1 MTAMVAELLEE
12 PTLPETVFAL
22 QKRLDQEA
30 QLRIRFYDEITPS
43 VKAEFINGQVIMH
56 SPALAKHT
64 QARQH
69 IENLLVNYVSVHHL
83 GIVHDEKTLC
93 VFPRNDYEPD
103 VVFFGLTKA
112 AKIKPDTLKFP
123 PPDFICEVLS
133 SSTEKVD
140 RGIKFK
146 DYQAH
151 GVREYWI
158 VDPEAE
164 TLEQYV
170 LKRDKSY
177 ELRLKSGSG
186 DVQSHAIK
194 GFQMPIRAIFD
205 RQLNLKVLR
214 DLLK

>member
-1 MTAMVAELLEE
+1 MMAELLEE
-12 PTLPETVFAL
+12 PTLPEIVSAL
-22 QKRLDQEA
+22 QKRLDHEA
-30 QLRIRFYDEITPS
+30 QLRVRFYDEITPS
-43 VKAEFINGQVIMH
+43 MKAEFINGKVGIH
-56 SPALAKHT
+56 SPSLARHT
-64 QARQH
+64 EARLRTT
-69 IENLLVNYVSVHHL
+69 NLLLNYVTVHQL
-83 GIVHDEKTLC
+83 GLVHDEKTLC

-103 VVFFGLTKA
+103 VVFFGPAKTV
-112 AKIKPDTLKFP
+112 KIKPDTLKFP

-164 TLEQYV
+164 TLEQFV
-170 LKRDKSY
+170 LKRDKTY

-186 DVQSHAIK
+186 NVTSHVIR
-194 GFQMPIRAIFD
+194 GLCIPIRAIFD

-214 DLLK
+214 ELLQ